1 MKFTEKLSRRWHD
14 DNTLL
19 CVGLDPN
26 PSRFPKELQGDPEAV
41 LKFCTGIVDA
51 THDLV
56 CAFKPQIAYFASS
69 RGGEEVLEAVI
80 RHIHEHH
87 PDIPVILDAKRGDI
101 GSTAEHYAL
110 EAFER
115 FGADCTTVAPYM
127 GFDAVEPY
135 LRHPEKG
142 AFILCRTSNKSGD
155 ELQMLSLGEERLF
168 EHVARLVAG
177 PWNRTGEL
185 GLVVGATYPHELE
198 AVRRIAPDIPLL
210 VPGIGAQ
217 GGDIDACVKAGQNLD
232 GTGMVINSGRAIL
245 YASSGSNWVE
255 AARDAAMK
263 TRDAINAARRR
274 S

>member
-1 MKFTEKLSRRWHD
+1 MKFTEKLSRLWHD

-101 GSTAEHYAL
+101 GSTAEHYAR

-115 FGADCTTVAPYM
+115 YDADCVTLSPFM
-127 GFDAVEPY
+127 GFDTIQPY
-135 LRHPEKG
+135 LSYADRG
-142 AFILCRTSNKSGD
+142 AFVLCRTSNKGGD
-155 ELQMLSLGEERLF
+155 DFQMLEVNGEKIYERI
-168 EHVARLVAG
+168 ARLAATE
-177 PWNRTGEL
+177 WNVSGQL
-185 GLVVGATYPHELE
+185 GLVVGATYPNEL
-198 AVRRIAPDIPLL
+198 ANVRRIAPDLPLL

-217 GGDIDACVKAGQNLD
+217 GGDIDAAVRAGVTARKD
-232 GTGMVINSGRAIL
+232 GMVINSGRAIL
-245 YASSGSNWVE
+245 YASAEDDWRE
-255 AARDAAMK
+255 AARKAAIA
-263 TRDAINAARRR
+263 TRDAINAAR
-274 S
+274 